1 MKDSKTLKSFI
12 RFVVKVALIGLMAF
26 GVWKFIFWYFWE
38 YDRGPEAYASSYQR
52 ALLRQIYALEDEDR
66 DPEIIVFGSSY
77 VPFGIDTKTLE
88 TTVGDGRKA
97 QILGIEAAIGVPYL
111 IHVLEETAKPGDTVV
126 YMLGESNPVNT
137 DLISV
142 SAALEPDKEKLFAFW
157 KWRDASL
164 PKSYLTWRKFY
175 AFIVSPVSNKLLEKY
190 SKKQP
195 VYNVSSFDEN
205 GNMTLVL
212 GMVTV
217 ELGRD
222 EYLEEKIANLVQ
234 LYPEVSSQKG
244 TLNMEGFTGKNEAIT
259 FREEAPAVEEEAE
272 TESAAPTEGQTG
284 SETLAGVGTDSS
296 AGGEEAGQDEDDNQ
310 EPAEE
315 TPSAVFMVFDSSGTL
330 RYDARVVNG
339 EVVDS
344 YGNPIAGCYV
354 NEAGNVKDAYWNE
367 IDPRT
372 GELIQP

>member
-1 MKDSKTLKSFI
+1 MSRGIRAVLILAAVLGIAAAVLLGGFRIHSIEIIGNERNSSEKIRDDLIYDFLTENTLYFCWKYRTSTPAEDTPYLSGVQAKMLSPTSVRI
-12 RFVVKVALIGLMAF
+12 IVAESTLIGQLEYNGNRVYF
-26 GVWKFIFWYFWE
+26 DSEGVVQEISQNV
-38 YDRGPEAYASSYQR
+38 YDQ
-52 ALLRQIYALEDEDR
+52 
-66 DPEIIVFGSSY
+66 
-77 VPFGIDTKTLE
+77 
-88 TTVGDGRKA
+88 
-97 QILGIEAAIGVPYL
+97 VPYVSGVT
-111 IHVLEETAKPGDTVV
+111 IEEPVL
-126 YMLGESNPVNT
+126 YQ
-137 DLISV
+137 
-142 SAALEPDKEKLFAFW
+142 KLTL
-157 KWRDASL
+157 DNQASL
-164 PKSYLTWRKFY
+164 RTVLSITQLLVKSGL
-175 AFIVSPVSNKLLEKY
+175 IPDSVN
-190 SKKQP
+190 
-195 VYNVSSFDEN
+195 FDEN

-212 GMVTV
+212 GTVTV

-259 FREEAPAVEEEAE
+259 FREEAPAVKEEAE

>member
-1 MKDSKTLKSFI
+1 MSRGIRAVLILAAVLGIAAAVLLGGFRIHSIEIIGNERNSSEKIRDDLIYDFLTENTLYFCWKYRTSTPAEDTPYLSGVQAKMLSPTSVRI
-12 RFVVKVALIGLMAF
+12 IVAESTLIGQLEYNGNRVYF
-26 GVWKFIFWYFWE
+26 DSEGVVQEISQNV
-38 YDRGPEAYASSYQR
+38 YDQ
-52 ALLRQIYALEDEDR
+52 
-66 DPEIIVFGSSY
+66 
-77 VPFGIDTKTLE
+77 
-88 TTVGDGRKA
+88 
-97 QILGIEAAIGVPYL
+97 VPYVSGVT
-111 IHVLEETAKPGDTVV
+111 IEEPVL
-126 YMLGESNPVNT
+126 YQ
-137 DLISV
+137 
-142 SAALEPDKEKLFAFW
+142 KLTL
-157 KWRDASL
+157 DNQASL
-164 PKSYLTWRKFY
+164 RTVLSITQLLVKSGL
-175 AFIVSPVSNKLLEKY
+175 IPDSVN
-190 SKKQP
+190 
-195 VYNVSSFDEN
+195 FDEN

-212 GMVTV
+212 GTVTV

-310 EPAEE
+310 EPVEE
-315 TPSAVFMVFDSSGTL
+315 TPSAVFMVFDSGGTL

>member
-1 MKDSKTLKSFI
+1 MSRGIRAVLILAAVLGIAAAVLLGGFRIHSIEIIGNERNSSEKIRDDLIYDFLTENTLYFCWKYRTSTPAEDTPYLSGVQAKMLSPTSVRI
-12 RFVVKVALIGLMAF
+12 IVAESTLIGQLEYNGNRVYF
-26 GVWKFIFWYFWE
+26 DSEGVVQEISQNV
-38 YDRGPEAYASSYQR
+38 YDQ
-52 ALLRQIYALEDEDR
+52 
-66 DPEIIVFGSSY
+66 
-77 VPFGIDTKTLE
+77 
-88 TTVGDGRKA
+88 
-97 QILGIEAAIGVPYL
+97 VPYVSGVT
-111 IHVLEETAKPGDTVV
+111 IEEPVL
-126 YMLGESNPVNT
+126 YQ
-137 DLISV
+137 
-142 SAALEPDKEKLFAFW
+142 KLTL
-157 KWRDASL
+157 DNQASL
-164 PKSYLTWRKFY
+164 RTVLSITQLLVKSGL
-175 AFIVSPVSNKLLEKY
+175 IPDSVN
-190 SKKQP
+190 
-195 VYNVSSFDEN
+195 FDEN

-212 GMVTV
+212 GTVTV

-259 FREEAPAVEEEAE
+259 FSEEAPAVEEEAE

-315 TPSAVFMVFDSSGTL
+315 TPSAVFMVFDSGGTL

>member
-77 VPFGIDTKTLE
+77 VPFGVDTKTLE
-88 TTVGDGRKA
+88 TAVGDGRKA

-157 KWRDASL
+157 KWRDGSL

-175 AFIVSPVSNKLLEKY
+175 AFIVSPVSNKLLEKF

-195 VYNVSSFDEN
+195 VYNISSFDEN
-205 GNMTLVL
+205 GNMTVERIGSEMSFNESHNDVIKIDEVEEGSIEALNEFEKWCAENDVEFLITYSPTVEESWQQSDEMFKSFDADVEAAVNAPVL
-212 GMVTV
+212 GGFEDYTLPAKYFFNHDLHLNSEGAVKYS
-217 ELGRD
+217 EILGERLK
-222 EYLEEKIANLVQ
+222 EY
-234 LYPEVSSQKG
+234 Y
-244 TLNMEGFTGKNEAIT
+244 
-259 FREEAPAVEEEAE
+259 
-272 TESAAPTEGQTG
+272 GQR
-284 SETLAGVGTDSS
+284 SL
-296 AGGEEAGQDEDDNQ
+296 
-310 EPAEE
+310 
-315 TPSAVFMVFDSSGTL
+315 
-330 RYDARVVNG
+330 
-339 EVVDS
+339 
-344 YGNPIAGCYV
+344 
-354 NEAGNVKDAYWNE
+354 
-367 IDPRT
+367 
-372 GELIQP
+372 

>member
-1 MKDSKTLKSFI
+1 MSRGIRAVLILAAVLGIAAAVLLGGFRIHSIEIIGNERNSSEKIRDDLIYDFLTENTLYFCWKYRTSTPAEDTPYLSGVQAKMLSPTSVRI
-12 RFVVKVALIGLMAF
+12 IVAESTLIGQLEYN
-26 GVWKFIFWYFWE
+26 GNRVYF
-38 YDRGPEAYASSYQR
+38 DSEAYVSGVTIEEPVLYQK
-52 ALLRQIYALEDEDR
+52 L
-66 DPEIIVFGSSY
+66 
-77 VPFGIDTKTLE
+77 TL
-88 TTVGDGRKA
+88 DN
-97 QILGIEAAIGVPYL
+97 Q
-111 IHVLEETAKPGDTVV
+111 
-126 YMLGESNPVNT
+126 
-137 DLISV
+137 
-142 SAALEPDKEKLFAFW
+142 
-157 KWRDASL
+157 ASL
-164 PKSYLTWRKFY
+164 RTVLSITQLLVKSGL
-175 AFIVSPVSNKLLEKY
+175 IPDSVN
-190 SKKQP
+190 
-195 VYNVSSFDEN
+195 FDEN

-212 GMVTV
+212 GTVTV

-315 TPSAVFMVFDSSGTL
+315 TPSAVFMVFDSGGTL

>member
-1 MKDSKTLKSFI
+1 
-12 RFVVKVALIGLMAF
+12 
-26 GVWKFIFWYFWE
+26 
-38 YDRGPEAYASSYQR
+38 
-52 ALLRQIYALEDEDR
+52 
-66 DPEIIVFGSSY
+66 
-77 VPFGIDTKTLE
+77 
-88 TTVGDGRKA
+88 
-97 QILGIEAAIGVPYL
+97 
-111 IHVLEETAKPGDTVV
+111 
-126 YMLGESNPVNT
+126 
-137 DLISV
+137 
-142 SAALEPDKEKLFAFW
+142 
-157 KWRDASL
+157 
-164 PKSYLTWRKFY
+164 
-175 AFIVSPVSNKLLEKY
+175 
-190 SKKQP
+190 
-195 VYNVSSFDEN
+195 
-205 GNMTLVL
+205 
-212 GMVTV
+212 
-217 ELGRD
+217 
-222 EYLEEKIANLVQ
+222 
-234 LYPEVSSQKG
+234 
-244 TLNMEGFTGKNEAIT
+244 MEGFTGKNEAIT

>member
-1 MKDSKTLKSFI
+1 MLSPTSVRI
-12 RFVVKVALIGLMAF
+12 IVAESTLIGQLEYNGNRVYF
-26 GVWKFIFWYFWE
+26 DSEGVVQEISQNV
-38 YDRGPEAYASSYQR
+38 YDQ
-52 ALLRQIYALEDEDR
+52 
-66 DPEIIVFGSSY
+66 
-77 VPFGIDTKTLE
+77 
-88 TTVGDGRKA
+88 
-97 QILGIEAAIGVPYL
+97 VPYVSGVT
-111 IHVLEETAKPGDTVV
+111 IEEPVL
-126 YMLGESNPVNT
+126 YQ
-137 DLISV
+137 
-142 SAALEPDKEKLFAFW
+142 KLTL
-157 KWRDASL
+157 DNQASL
-164 PKSYLTWRKFY
+164 RTVLSITQLLVKSGL
-175 AFIVSPVSNKLLEKY
+175 IPDSVN
-190 SKKQP
+190 
-195 VYNVSSFDEN
+195 FDEN

-212 GMVTV
+212 GTVTV

-315 TPSAVFMVFDSSGTL
+315 TPSAVFMVFDSGGTL